1 MVDETK
7 TNEQPKDVPMQKPGR
22 PIGDLVNQEFVNQIM
37 EMGFSRNVAEKS
49 LLYTQNLSVEK
60 AFDWINEHNSDPDFE
75 DEERVEDTST
85 VDPS

>member
-1 MVDETK
+1 
-7 TNEQPKDVPMQKPGR
+7 
-22 PIGDLVNQEFVNQIM
+22 M

-60 AFDWINEHNSDPDFE
+60 AFDWINEHQADPDFE

-85 VDPS
+85 TDPSKPKLSREE